1 MEKTHKLYAI
11 FLEDED
17 LRLIQTGETYK
28 FVSLNKYKRLY
39 FGITNQSF
47 EARMT
52 RHRLCAKNIDYKT
65 SKKLYNCIRIYGFE
79 NFKKV
84 VIRHDLTFEDAKELE
99 ICYIAKYDT
108 FKNGLNSTKGGE
120 GVGSG
125 GDHPNSRPV
134 ILLNNDTGEIVSFES
149 IKEASTFLNISE
161 DSISKVLSPNNNI
174 RQTFSEKYA
183 TWFQVKYIEDTMPW
197 IDHMKTRRECNQKNI
212 IVMNIITRVSKT
224 FDGICIAA
232 QHFNISETNI
242 SQVLRD
248 INSQFTIENDRYDA
262 QYDPPTR
269 PWKYDIPSP
278 QELNGIANK
287 QAVVAYD
294 EDGMCVYDFVSA
306 KDANVATGISRASIS
321 MSATHKRS
329 FGGTYNDKKLYWEF
343 KDPDKRA
350 TFPLRSLH
358 GRTIVQ

>member
-17 LRLIQTGETYK
+17 LRLVKTDETYD
-28 FVSLNKYKRLY
+28 FVSLKKHKRLY

-47 EARMT
+47 EARIT
-52 RHRLCAKNIDYKT
+52 RHRLCAKNMDYKT
-65 SKKLYNCIRIYGFE
+65 SKKLYNCIRRYGFE

-134 ILLNNDTGEIVSFES
+134 NLLNNETGEIVSFDS
-149 IKEASTFLNISE
+149 IKDASTFLDIS
-161 DSISKVLSPNNNI
+161 DDNISKVLTPINNI
-174 RQTFSEKYA
+174 RQTFSEKYD
-183 TWFQVKYIEDTMPW
+183 TWFQVKYISDTTPW
-197 IDHMKTRRECNQKNI
+197 IDCMKTRSECERKTI
-212 IVMNIITRVSKT
+212 IVMNVITRVSQT

-232 QHFNISETNI
+232 QHFNISGSNI
-242 SQVLRD
+242 SNVLRD
-248 INSQFTIENDRYDA
+248 INSQFTVENDRYDA

-269 PWKYDIPSP
+269 AWKYDIPSP

-287 QAVVAYD
+287 HAVVAYD
-294 EDGMCVYDFVSA
+294 EDGMCVYDFDSA
-306 KDANVATGISRASIS
+306 KDAYDATGISRASIS
-321 MSATHKRS
+321 MSATHKRTY
-329 FGGTYNDKKLYWEF
+329 GGTYNDKKLCWEF